1 MSKLTGVT
9 ALSRR
14 NNKETNA
21 SKKVEEKI
29 TTVST
34 RRNVTT
40 TTSPVPIR
48 LTENDKAELS
58 IWLEELQS
66 MTSKKIT
73 AAKLMRG
80 LIYMRGKI
88 NDKKLIEAIKDAS

>member
-1 MSKLTGVT
+1 MTKLTGVT

-14 NNKETNA
+14 KDKDLSHTNKA
-21 SKKVEEKI
+21 EEKI

-58 IWLEELQS
+58 IWLAELQS

-73 AAKLMRG
+73 TAKLMRG
-80 LIYMRGKI
+80 LIHMREKI